1 MIAGH
6 GFVTEPTA
14 GHPAARSSSRVL
26 ATVSTATRRRAGGA
40 MRRSCGR
47 GLRRDRSGEGG
58 LHASDLD
65 DQARWA

>member
-26 ATVSTATRRRAGGA
+26 ATVSTATMATSGWGYETLVWT
-40 MRRSCGR
+40 